1 HSQPLDALQLIIELN
16 NRLGISEKML
26 PVYLD
31 EISSTL
37 YGYAFKYHQNNLSA
51 TQLVHANYQTVET
64 AMSEGHPVFIAN
76 NGRIGFDITDYAAYA
91 PESA

>member
-1 HSQPLDALQLIIELN
+1 
-16 NRLGISEKML
+16 
-26 PVYLD
+26 
-31 EISSTL
+31 
-37 YGYAFKYHQNNLSA
+37 YAFKYHHNNLSA

-91 PESA
+91 PESAHPINLIWIAVHQDKTVFSSFTGLS